1 MKLSLADSHAEKE
14 NGMSKVK
21 PLGANVIRL
30 VRKLKIL
37 YYFKVYYDIL
47 RVYKN
52 PARLMELANKL
63 SISLGNSRGKTDIV
77 RSAFIIFFIFIYNNE

>member
-21 PLGANVIRL
+21 PLGANVIKL

-47 RVYKN
+47 CVYKN
-52 PARLMELANKL
+52 PARLANKL